1 MYHFG
6 VKGPDGGAV
15 DQEVRDL
22 SFPLLQTEAG
32 EPRIKLL

>member
-6 VKGPDGGAV
+6 VKGPDGRAV

-22 SFPLLQTEAG
+22 SFPLLQTEVG